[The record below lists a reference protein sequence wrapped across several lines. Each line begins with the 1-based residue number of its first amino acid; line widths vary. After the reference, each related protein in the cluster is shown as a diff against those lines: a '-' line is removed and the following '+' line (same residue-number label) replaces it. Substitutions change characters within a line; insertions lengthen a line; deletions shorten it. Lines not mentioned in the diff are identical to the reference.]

1 MLIICTGSI
10 YNWTLV
16 HVYAITIVF
25 KKKFKKCLTFFLPF
39 SKQSAKQKE
48 TTYISSCFENL

>member
-1 MLIICTGSI
+1 MQLLLS
-10 YNWTLV
+10 L
-16 HVYAITIVF
+16 
-25 KKKFKKCLTFFLPF
+25 KKNLKNALPFFLPF

>member
-16 HVYAITIVF
+16 HVYAITVVF
-25 KKKFKKCLTFFLPF
+25 KKNLKNALPFFLPF